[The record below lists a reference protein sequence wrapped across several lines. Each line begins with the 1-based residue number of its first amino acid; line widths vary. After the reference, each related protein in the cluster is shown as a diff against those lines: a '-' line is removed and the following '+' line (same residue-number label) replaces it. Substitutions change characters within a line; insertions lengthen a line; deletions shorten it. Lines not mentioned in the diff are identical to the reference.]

1 MKWALALLLFLL
13 AALPAEAAP
22 FSDWAAVLVA
32 GDSYSHEGARTAV
45 FDNGR
50 GAIVRGLLSIGFAQE
65 HIAQFSDRPKKFPDG
80 HPALSTPRNIAR
92 GLEQVASETRGG
104 CLAYLTSHGDDHG
117 IGIGDFL
124 LSPTGLAKMIDQ
136 SCHGRPAVVIVSAC
150 YSGVFIPNLKAPDRI
165 VLTAAAPDRSSFGCG
180 ESDHYTFF
188 DACVVES
195 LPQSH
200 DFAELGKRAIACVA
214 AREKKEEVDLP
225 SNPQLAVGAKAAV
238 VIPAWKGERAAPPKT
253 APAPPSTLKFK
264 WPNWWLKLWNE
275 K

>member
-1 MKWALALLLFLL
+1 MKTLLALLLFLL
-13 AALPAEAAP
+13 AALPAEAAS
-22 FSDWAAVLVA
+22 FADWAAVVVA
-32 GDSYSHEGARTAV
+32 GDSYAHEGGRTAV

-50 GAIVRGLLSIGFAQE
+50 SAIARGLLSIGFAPD
-65 HIAQFSDRPKKFPDG
+65 HIAQFSDRPKKYPDG
-80 HPALSTPRNIAR
+80 HPILSTPRNIAR
-92 GLEQVASETRGG
+92 GLEQVASQTHGG

-117 IGIGDFL
+117 IGIGDAL

-150 YSGVFIPNLKAPDRI
+150 YSGVFIPKLKAADRI

-195 LPQSH
+195 LPLAH

-225 SNPQLAVGAKAAV
+225 SHPQLAVGAKAAA
-238 VIPAWKGERAAPPKT
+238 VIPAWKVEPKAPPK
-253 APAPPSTLKFK
+253 AVQRPASKLTFEWPK
-264 WPNWWLKLWNE
+264 WLLRLWTR

>member
-1 MKWALALLLFLL
+1 MRTPLALLLLL
-13 AALPAEAAP
+13 LTLAPARAAP
-22 FSDWAAVLVA
+22 FSDWAAVVVA

-50 GAIVRGLLSIGFAQE
+50 SAITHGLLGIGFAPD
-65 HIAQFSDRPKKFPDG
+65 HIAQFSDRPKKFSDG

-92 GLEQVASETRGG
+92 GLSQMASEARGG

-117 IGIGDFL
+117 IGIGDAL

-150 YSGVFIPNLKAPDRI
+150 YSGVFIPKLKAADRI

-195 LPQSH
+195 LPLAR
-200 DFAELGKRAIACVA
+200 DFPDLGKRAIACVA

-225 SNPQLAVGAKAAV
+225 SHPQLAVGAKAET
-238 VIPAWKGERAAPPKT
+238 VIPAWKGERPRALRAPPASPT
-253 APAPPSTLKFK
+253 QFK
-264 WPNWWLKLWNE
+264 WPKWWLKLWN
-275 K
+275 KT